1 MAAISLFLRQREQSR
16 QTLITFSHKAST
28 RQVRRASSLAAD
40 RVQTAEGGSILHIP
54 GSKSQ
59 LKVGASGREDSR
71 LRSRRSK

>member
-1 MAAISLFLRQREQSR
+1 MAAIS
-16 QTLITFSHKAST
+16 HKVST